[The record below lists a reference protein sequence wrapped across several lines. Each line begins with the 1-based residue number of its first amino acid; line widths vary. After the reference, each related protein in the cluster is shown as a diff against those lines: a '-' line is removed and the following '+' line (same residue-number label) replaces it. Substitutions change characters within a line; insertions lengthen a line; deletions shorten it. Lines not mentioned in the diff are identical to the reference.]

1 MTVGRA
7 RKQPPRQT
15 QPVGQSQGAPT
26 PNDIARGGTD
36 ATDTARTVSE
46 SQSEPI
52 RRSIEVEYWVVD
64 SDGRLTEPGPLV
76 AAAPG
81 VEREF
86 VEPVLEIKTTPCE
99 TTPQLRAELF
109 ERIGKVLAVADEHDM
124 GLVPLATPLNH
135 DEIADLPSERTR
147 IQQEIIGSDF
157 EYVRHCAGTHIHV
170 EQIPG
175 RAIDQ
180 LNTLVAI
187 DPALALV
194 NSARRFRGRPLADGA
209 RSKLY
214 RWMAYDGLA
223 HQGRLWRYI
232 ESREDWDRRLQ
243 RRYEE
248 FERAALES
256 GIDRQTFTSSF
267 DPESA
272 VWTPVQLRS
281 EFGTVEWRSPD
292 TALPSS
298 VVELADTVA
307 RTVEHLR
314 DTEIRIE
321 GETGRVTDS
330 QIVLPEFT
338 HVLEYVNAAIRD
350 GLASESLCGYL
361 ERMGFDVE
369 AYDPISRQGDDRGM
383 LSVAQA
389 RERRLSYAERLERDV
404 TEAQSMRAD

>member
-1 MTVGRA
+1 M
-7 RKQPPRQT
+7 
-15 QPVGQSQGAPT
+15 
-26 PNDIARGGTD
+26 
-36 ATDTARTVSE
+36 SE
-46 SQSEPI
+46 RDSPQI
-52 RRSIEVEYWVVD
+52 RRSIEVEYWVVND
-64 SDGRLTEPGPLV
+64 EGRLVEPGPLV

-99 TTPQLRAELF
+99 TTNQLRTELF
-109 ERIGKVLAVADEHDM
+109 ERLNKVLAVADEHDM
-124 GLVPLATPLNH
+124 GLVPLATPLH
-135 DEIADLPSERTR
+135 QDEIADLPSERTR
-147 IQQEIIGSDF
+147 IQREIIGSDF

-170 EQIPG
+170 EQIEG

-180 LNTLVAI
+180 LNTLVAL

-248 FERAALES
+248 FERAALEA
-256 GIDRQTFTSSF
+256 GIDRQTFTSCF

-272 VWTPVQLRS
+272 VWTPVQLRA

-298 VVELADTVA
+298 VVALADTVA
-307 RTVEHLR
+307 KTVEHLR
-314 DTEIRIE
+314 DAEVRIE
-321 GETGRVTDS
+321 GETGRITDS
-330 QIVLPEFT
+330 QVVLPEFN

-350 GLASESLCGYL
+350 GLADESLCGYL
-361 ERMGFDVE
+361 ERMGFDVD
-369 AYDPISRQGDDRGM
+369 AYDPISRQQGARGM
-383 LSVAQA
+383 MPEAQA
-389 RERRLSYAERLERDV
+389 RERRLKYAQQLKEDV
-404 TEAQSMRAD
+404 AEAQSVQAD

>member
-1 MTVGRA
+1 MTP
-7 RKQPPRQT
+7 Q
-15 QPVGQSQGAPT
+15 QSPT
-26 PNDIARGGTD
+26 
-36 ATDTARTVSE
+36 
-46 SQSEPI
+46 I

-64 SDGRLTEPGPLV
+64 SDGRLVEPGPLV

-86 VEPVLEIKTTPCE
+86 VEPILEIKTTPCE
-99 TTPQLRAELF
+99 TTAELRAELYD
-109 ERIGKVLAVADEHDM
+109 RIQRVLAVAEDNDM
-124 GLVPLATPLNH
+124 GLVPLATPLH
-135 DEIADLPSERTR
+135 ADEIADLPSERTR
-147 IQQEIIGSDF
+147 IQDEIIGSDF

-175 RAIDQ
+175 RELDQ
-180 LNTLVAI
+180 LNTLIAL

-194 NSARRFRGRPLADGA
+194 NSARRFRGQPLADGA

-214 RWMAYDGLA
+214 RWMAYDGLPQ
-223 HQGRLWRYI
+223 QGRLWRYVD
-232 ESREDWDRRLQ
+232 SREEWDRRLE

-248 FERAALES
+248 FKQLALAA
-256 GIDRQTFTSSF
+256 GIDRQTFTASF

-298 VVELADTVA
+298 VVALADCVA
-307 RTVEHLR
+307 TTVEGVR
-314 DTEIRIE
+314 DAEVRIE
-321 GETGRVTDS
+321 GETGRVTDD
-330 QIVLPEFT
+330 QVVLPEFT

-361 ERMGFDVE
+361 ERMGFDVS
-369 AYDPISRQGDDRGM
+369 AFDPI
-383 LSVAQA
+383 AQQDENLGPMSKEAA
-389 RERRLSYAERLERDV
+389 RKRRLDYAEKLADDV
-404 TEAQSMRAD
+404 TEATSIAAD